1 MRTEQLTKCHEPLLK
16 LRVRLGTF
24 KIDLSPPVILYL
36 ILIVPMRYFCG
47 GSFCFMS
54 CFFFFFFFFFFFVCC
69 WRFMYVFIFL
79 VNFR

>member
-1 MRTEQLTKCHEPLLK
+1 MRTKQLTKCREPLQK

-36 ILIVPMRYFCG
+36 ILMVPRCYFCG

-54 CFFFFFFFFFFFVCC
+54 WCFVVFFCVCC

-79 VNFR
+79 VKFR